1 MGQGLTH
8 INASALKKNMEE
20 QKPPKINFIRQFLRR
35 NWYWVTLIA
44 SAFLTAAILTSLPYG
59 IDYAFER
66 WLISQGLDRAS
77 IEDVDFNPF
86 TGTLVLRNLQAKIGE
101 SQVLRVPE
109 ARMRMHWL
117 PFFSKRAHIEK
128 LTVRDTSVVV
138 EHDEKGRW
146 RIGGLALAAA
156 EAVAAKPS
164 EAAWGFTLN
173 QLEILN
179 SQVEHTGAGLKVK
192 VTIDKAAVSRLRSW
206 DKEQTARMDFE
217 GKINDGTVKM
227 EADFFPF
234 AVQPSVSGSL
244 ELAGVSLT
252 DIAELAAP
260 YLVGLQGELS
270 TKSRLSVKKEDN
282 GSVSIVQQGTI
293 SLSQMKAPGKG
304 VDTSGRNLEWD
315 GTIRFVSSELT
326 AQGKLTGA
334 DLAVRAQK
342 EGLDLHVGDFVWAG
356 QVDYGKGNQPGLLQ
370 AAGDLGLR
378 RVYMDDMRRRLR
390 LVGMGELNLKNLST
404 QGPKQIKVPEVQVE
418 KLHLI
423 QRLQDNQQAGD
434 EPSLISA
441 SGATLQDVEL
451 AEAQELSIKSVELSG
466 ISSLLRRD
474 SQGKWQP
481 TAGLFLPVK
490 ESKRSE
496 TGKSQRPVMVKVA
509 QARISDQGVF
519 RFEDRGVSPPF
530 KSRVT
535 ISEASLTGLDSGKP
549 EQPSTVNLV
558 GKIDEYADV
567 SVQGKVTPFTQRLGL
582 DLAAKIDDFDLPG
595 LSPYVVRLI
604 GYKVKSGHLD
614 TDIELQSLQGDLKG
628 KCKFTISNAEVA
640 PADAEIMEQFER
652 QLKVPLP
659 TALAV
664 LKDSENKIKLD
675 VPITG
680 DITDPKF
687 SFTDAFNQALVK
699 GMTKAAVSYLKYIFQ
714 PYGTMMTVVELGIMA
729 GKKIT
734 AVRLDPVFF
743 DPGSDTIS
751 DNAVP
756 YLERV
761 AELMKTRPQI
771 RIKVCGLATEGD
783 KGNQKE
789 TSGKKEPEQTT
800 AVEKSPDAPEV
811 ETYPE
816 QLQPLT
822 VDEQLGKLAQQR
834 AAGIKEYLV
843 KNHGIEDDRLLVCLP
858 EYDAREKATP
868 RVELLVP

>member
-1 MGQGLTH
+1 MKE
-8 INASALKKNMEE
+8 NE
-20 QKPPKINFIRQFLRR
+20 NFSRSKSPHFVRR
-35 NWYWVTLIA
+35 NWYWITLIT
-44 SAFLTAAILTSLPYG
+44 SALLAAAVLTSLPYG

-66 WLISQGLDRAS
+66 WLISHGLDRAS

-109 ARMRMHWL
+109 ARMRMYWL

-128 LTVRDTSVVV
+128 LTVRDATVVV

-156 EAVAAKPS
+156 EAVAAKPT
-164 EAAWGFTLN
+164 EAPWGFTLN

-192 VTIDKAAVSRLRSW
+192 VTIDKAVVSRLRSW
-206 DKEQTARMDFE
+206 DKEQAARMDFK

-234 AVQPSVSGSL
+234 AAQPSVSGSL
-244 ELAGVSLT
+244 ELAGISLS
-252 DIAELAAP
+252 DIADLAAP
-260 YLVGLQGELS
+260 SLMGLQGELS
-270 TKSRLSVKKEDN
+270 SKSRLSVKKEDN
-282 GSVSIVQQGTI
+282 GSVRIVQQGTMA
-293 SLSQMKAPGKG
+293 LSQMKATGKG
-304 VDTSGRNLEWD
+304 VDTAGRNLEWD
-315 GTIRFVSSELT
+315 GTIRFVSSEVT
-326 AQGKLTGA
+326 AQGKFTGT
-334 DLAVRAQK
+334 DLAVRAQE
-342 EGLDLHVGDFVWAG
+342 EGLDLHVGELVWAG
-356 QVDYGKGNQPGLLQ
+356 QVDYGKDNQPGFLQ

-378 RVYMDDMRRRLR
+378 RIYMDDMRGTLR
-390 LVGMGELNLKNLST
+390 LVGMSELSLKNLST
-404 QGPKQIKVPEVQVE
+404 QSPKQVKVPEVKVE
-418 KLHLI
+418 QLHLI
-423 QRLQDNQQAGD
+423 QRLQDNQQAGGD
-434 EPSLISA
+434 PSLISA
-441 SGATLQDVEL
+441 SRATLQGVEL
-451 AEAQELSIKSVELSG
+451 ADSREISIKSVELSG
-466 ISSLLRRD
+466 IKSLLLHD

-481 TAGLFLPVK
+481 IAGLFPPSK
-490 ESKRSE
+490 RSKRSE
-496 TGKSQRPVMVKVA
+496 TGKSQRPVMVKID
-509 QARISDQGVF
+509 QARIADQGLF

-530 KSRVT
+530 KTSLTV
-535 ISEASLTGLDSGKP
+535 SEATLTGLDSGKP
-549 EQPSTVNLV
+549 EQPAIVSLV
-558 GKIDEYADV
+558 GKIDKYTDV
-567 SVQGKVTPFTQRLGL
+567 SIQGKVTPFTQRLGL
-582 DLAAKIDDFDLPG
+582 DLAAKIDDFDLPR

-614 TDIELQSLQGDLKG
+614 TDIELRSLQGELQG
-628 KCKFTISNAEVA
+628 KSLFTISNAEVA
-640 PADAEIMEQFER
+640 PADAKIMQRFER
-652 QLKVPLP
+652 QLRVPLP

-664 LKDSENKIKLD
+664 LKDSNNKMKLD

-680 DITDPKF
+680 DIADPKF

-699 GMTKAAVSYLKYIFQ
+699 GMTKAAASYLKHLFQ
-714 PYGTMMTVVELGIMA
+714 PYGTMITVVELGIMA
-729 GKKIT
+729 GQKIT
-734 AVRLDPVFF
+734 ALRLDPVFF

-761 AELMKTRPQI
+761 AELLKTRPQI
-771 RIKVCGLATEGD
+771 HIKVCGLATEAD
-783 KGNQKE
+783 KDNQKE
-789 TSGKKEPEQTT
+789 TSGKKGPEQQP
-800 AVEKSPDAPEV
+800 AVERSPDAPKG

-816 QLQPLT
+816 QLKPLT